1 MHSRHSTP
9 DQIGN
14 ARAPSRRVAM
24 RVIQNGLQMM
34 AVYEMDPVRPGE
46 PRALVFEAPD
56 SWIRIDD
63 VPADWHRLSDDDL
76 LALRSG
82 RE

>member
-1 MHSRHSTP
+1 MHSRHVTP
-9 DQIGN
+9 DERGS

-34 AVYEMDPVRPGE
+34 AVFEMDPVRPGE
-46 PRALVFEAPD
+46 ARALVFEATD

-63 VPADWHRLSDDDL
+63 FPADWHRLPDDEL
-76 LALRSG
+76 LALRG
-82 RE
+82 RRE